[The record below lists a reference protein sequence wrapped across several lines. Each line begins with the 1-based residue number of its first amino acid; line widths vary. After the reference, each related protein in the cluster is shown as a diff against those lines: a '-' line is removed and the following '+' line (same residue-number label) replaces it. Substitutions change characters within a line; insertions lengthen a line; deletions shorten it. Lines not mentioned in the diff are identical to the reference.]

1 MPNKSYPIAKGIALR
16 APNGGFR
23 CVAGIVVEAQS
34 QEPRDVIVHELD
46 GSMGVLSAILDSEYG
61 RTNTQEALDAWC
73 ASIEKDHGVI
83 CRGVT
88 AAGFCGYQYTT
99 NSRLFKEGMA
109 YV

>member
-23 CVAGIVVEAQS
+23 CVAGIVVEAKS
-34 QEPRDVIVHELD
+34 QEQRDVIVHELD
-46 GSMGVLSAILDSEYG
+46 GSMVVLSATLDSAYG
-61 RTNTQEALDAWC
+61 RTDTQEALDAWC

>member
-1 MPNKSYPIAKGIALR
+1 MANKSYPIAKGIMLR
-16 APNGGFR
+16 APSGGFQ
-23 CVAGIVVEAQS
+23 CVAGIIVEAKS
-34 QEPRDVIVHELD
+34 QKQRDVIVQELD
-46 GSMGVLSAILDSEYG
+46 DSMGMLACILDSKYG

-73 ASIEKDHGVI
+73 MSIEKDHGVI

-88 AAGFCGYQYTT
+88 GVGFCGYQYTT